1 MSDQIA
7 VGSVVQLKSGGPK
20 MTVSEVKPWNGIMTA
35 YCDWFEGS
43 NSKTNGFPVTSLKVV
58 TEAST
63 GPAIATGKI
72 GTWS

>member
-20 MTVSEVKPWNGIMTA
+20 MTVSTVEPWNGVMTA
-35 YCDWFEGS
+35 FCDWFEGS
-43 NSKTNGFPVTSLKVV
+43 NSKTNGFPVSSLKVV
-58 TEAST
+58 AEAAS
-63 GPAIATGKI
+63 GPAIAIGKP